1 MRRSRNRTTPAK
13 QPSVKQPLSPKPN
26 VGQPARATQRNT
38 QRRGNFNSTLN
49 KMAADF
55 REAGKKTKNR
65 MEGLRATKV
74 ADAPRRPQVPI
85 VGQPIPS
92 VGQPR
97 PIVGQP
103 AGTTQRKRRRT
114 SGGTRKPPQA
124 INVTNEL
131 QRRSRNL
138 EQNIYKEL
146 GYSSGKEFA
155 KAQQD
160 LYERGDLAGLEALN
174 QQFQKVARP
183 LNDRF
188 QRDNRALIDR
198 QRNIDRTRR
207 QREIDAA
214 GGIDAL
220 RRQQELD
227 FQRNRQQAAAK
238 EFIQQIMNARGI
250 TPAFK
255 QQLIQQR
262 LNQQNQIQ
270 ISPPTRGIRYQQR
283 LINEA
288 RQRQRQQDFTRRP
301 RRRRRL
307 TNAQIQQIMRRRAEL
322 RLQQQRDLLRN
333 SRNAFRRMGARL

>member
-1 MRRSRNRTTPAK
+1 MKRSQNRTTPAK
-13 QPSVKQPLSPKPN
+13 QSSVKQPLSPKPN
-26 VGQPARATQRNT
+26 VGQTARATQRNT
-38 QRRGNFNSTLN
+38 QRTGNFNSTLN

-55 REAGKKTKNR
+55 REAGKKTKQR
-65 MEGLRATKV
+65 IEGLRATKV

-85 VGQPIPS
+85 I
-92 VGQPR
+92 
-97 PIVGQP
+97 GQP
-103 AGTTQRKRRRT
+103 AGTTQRKRRRI
-114 SGGTRKPPQA
+114 SGDTRKPPQA
-124 INVTNEL
+124 INTANEL
-131 QRRSRNL
+131 QRRSRDL
-138 EQNIYKEL
+138 EQSILKKL

-155 KAQQD
+155 KAQRD

-174 QQFQKVARP
+174 QQFQKVAKP
-183 LNDRF
+183 LQDRF

-198 QRNIDRTRR
+198 QTNINEARR
-207 QREIDAA
+207 KREIEAA

-227 FQRNRQQAAAK
+227 FQRNRQRAAQ
-238 EFIQQIMNARGI
+238 EQFIKQILNARGI

-262 LNQQNQIQ
+262 LNQTPTL
-270 ISPPTRGIRYQQR
+270 SPQQR
-283 LINEA
+283 LLNEA
-288 RQRQRQQDFTRRP
+288 RQRQRQQGFTRRP
-301 RRRRRL
+301 RRKQRL

>member
-26 VGQPARATQRNT
+26 VGQPARVTQRNT
-38 QRRGNFNSTLN
+38 QRRGDFNSTLN

-55 REAGKKTKNR
+55 REQGKKNKQR
-65 MEGLRATKV
+65 IEGLRATKV

-198 QRNIDRTRR
+198 QRNIDRIRR
-207 QREIDAA
+207 QKEIDAA

-227 FQRNRQQAAAK
+227 FQRNRQRAAQ
-238 EFIQQIMNARGI
+238 EQFIKQIMNARGI

-262 LNQQNQIQ
+262 LNQTPTL
-270 ISPPTRGIRYQQR
+270 SPQQR
-283 LINEA
+283 LLNEA

-301 RRRRRL
+301 RRKRRL